1 MEKRIRHWYNRLL
14 TLVLTVLGFG
24 SSLMLMACYAPPPT
38 ELRYDDPDEI
48 VDTVPLE
55 TTNDDGI
62 VTVVEPSGN
71 EDITTTENAE

>member
-14 TLVLTVLGFG
+14 TVVLTVLGFG
-24 SSLMLMACYAPPPT
+24 SSLMFMACYAPPPT
-38 ELRYDDPDEI
+38 ELRYIEDEEV

-55 TTNDDGI
+55 TSSDD
-62 VTVVEPSGN
+62 VTVTTVEASGK